1 VECKLAQ
8 TWMYPAPNAMLAK
21 SQRGYS
27 YLRPTMDVISYKESR
42 SPKGERS
49 SD

>member
-1 VECKLAQ
+1 VQ
-8 TWMYPAPNAMLAK
+8 TRTDLDVPGPK
-21 SQRGYS
+21 GDVSKEPEGYS
-27 YLRPTMDVISYKESR
+27 YLRPTMDVISHKESR